1 MRDEAEDRLYQCHR
15 AALNDDIDR
24 LFAALGLLARRALGR
39 AAGAGGSAV
48 PGRGAAE
55 RKARR

>member
-24 LFAALGLLARRALGR
+24 LFAALGLLVRRAL
-39 AAGAGGSAV
+39 GAGGSAV